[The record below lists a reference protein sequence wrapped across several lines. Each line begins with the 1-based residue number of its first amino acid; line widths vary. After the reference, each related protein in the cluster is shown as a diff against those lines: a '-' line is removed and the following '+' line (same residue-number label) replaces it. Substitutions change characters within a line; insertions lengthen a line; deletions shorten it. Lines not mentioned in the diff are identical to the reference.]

1 MRESRSA
8 GMTGNELSTNNGKNG
23 SGGVKFSVDGGG
35 NITPAAQHGRQTLH
49 PGKTLVTQVATGG
62 TTTFSGHVCAQQN
75 KACQCSTLVDGLS
88 SGSHMAIGTGYTV
101 KSSVPL
107 DSTFA
112 LFAITDLGPVPNART
127 GEIVIGT
134 T

>member
-1 MRESRSA
+1 
-8 GMTGNELSTNNGKNG
+8 MTRNQLLPDH
-23 SGGVKFSVDGGG
+23 VKDWPGDVMFSVDGGG
-35 NITPAAQHGRQTLH
+35 NITPTAQHGRQTIH
-49 PGKTLVTQVATGG
+49 PGKTLVTQAATGG
-62 TTTFSGHVCAQQN
+62 ATTFSGHVCAQQN
-75 KACQCSTLVDGLS
+75 KECRCSTLVDGVS

-112 LFAITDLGPVPNART
+112 LYAVTDSGPIPSASN
-127 GEIVIGT
+127 GDILIGT